1 MSDNRS
7 AMGTYVPDNFKLN
20 RWLLKAN
27 LSMGAKLTYSVL
39 ACCCNG
45 RDHVWPSQA
54 YLAKCLSIAVRTVQR
69 YLKELVD
76 FGLIRIDRKYL
87 MGQTRS
93 VYSFLNHALVSFEP
107 KVSPSEESSSSK
119 KIEKGVSPETSKTTK
134 RGDKN
139 NTSYNREESFIDNKN
154 IPPTPQ
160 NDEALKKAEL
170 LTADAGSGEG
180 EVFNFGVKK
189 ENSKMED
196 PAWIQAKKLLAEKL
210 SEFDLKTWIE
220 PIAFEKGDCQA
231 VLRAPND
238 FFLKYVKQHYGCEL
252 EAAFKA
258 AGVPGLR
265 FELLTA
271 VQMAALEAKSRDEAD
286 REAKKRMVKATASA
300 NAEHRAQAQIEFLPP
315 ESKFDLLYSAYPV
328 KKEREKAE
336 KIFLQKHK
344 KGELPSMTE
353 LFKSIKDHQAKDRWW
368 REKMPPLLCNWL
380 INKKWQDK
388 PYE

>member
-1 MSDNRS
+1 MIDKHSV
-7 AMGTYVPDNFKLN
+7 AETYVPDNFKLN
-20 RWLLKAN
+20 SWLLKTD
-27 LSMGAKLTYSVL
+27 LSMGAKLAYSVL

-45 RDHVWPSQA
+45 RDHVWPSQS
-54 YLAKCLSIAVRTVQR
+54 YLAKSLSISVRTVQR

-76 FGLIRIDRKYL
+76 SGFIRISKKYL
-87 MGQTRS
+87 MGRTRS
-93 VYSFLNHALVSFEP
+93 IYCFLNNALVSFEP
-107 KVSPSEESSSSK
+107 KTAPAVEQKSVK
-119 KIEKGVSPETSKTTK
+119 VVEKAASIRTTKTTK
-134 RGDKN
+134 QGDKN
-139 NTSYNREESFIDNKN
+139 SASYNKEESFIDNKN

-180 EVFNFGVKK
+180 EFFNFGVDK
-189 ENSKMED
+189 NSKKED
-196 PAWIQAKKLLAEKL
+196 PAWIQAKRLLAEKL

-220 PIAFEKGDCQA
+220 PIAFERANCQVA
-231 VLRAPND
+231 LRMPND
-238 FFLKYVKQHYGCEL
+238 FFLKYVKQNYGREL

-258 AGVPGLR
+258 AGVPELR

-271 VQMAALEAKSRDEAD
+271 EQMDALEAKSRAEAA
-286 REAKKRMVKATASA
+286 REARKREASATASA
-300 NAEHRAQAQIEFLPP
+300 KAEHQAQAQIEFLPP

-344 KGELPSMTE
+344 KGELPPMTE
-353 LFKSIKDHQAKDRWW
+353 LFKSIKEHQDKDRWW

-380 INKKWQDK
+380 VNKKWQDK